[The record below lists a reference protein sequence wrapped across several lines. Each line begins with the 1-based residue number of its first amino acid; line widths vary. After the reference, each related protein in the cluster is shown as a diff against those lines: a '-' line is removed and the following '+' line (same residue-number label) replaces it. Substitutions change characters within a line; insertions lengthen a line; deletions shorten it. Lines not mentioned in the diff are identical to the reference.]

1 MAEELINIERKA
13 SIFCI
18 ELNRPQRVNALSRD
32 LLLALCAAVDE
43 AQRDTSVR
51 AIVIHGAG
59 KGFSSG
65 FDLKDQMA
73 LAPVGAAIWRE
84 ILDLDFKATMQFWDC
99 KKPTIAAVHGPCL
112 AGAFELA
119 LACDYT
125 IASSDAF
132 FGEPE
137 LKFGAGIVT
146 MLLPWIT
153 GPKQAKRIIL
163 SGLDHIPAQEALAM
177 GIVSEVVQTGEHLT
191 RALQIASHLS
201 AMDPV
206 LVQETKKAINQ
217 SYEIQG
223 MQAALQRALDIDH
236 GIESHGS
243 PDKQQFMSIARQ
255 KGLAAA
261 IAWRDARFS

>member
-1 MAEELINIERKA
+1 MTESLIKIDRDGFV
-13 SIFCI
+13 FCI
-18 ELNRPQRVNALSRD
+18 ELNRPERVNALSRE
-32 LLLALCAAVDE
+32 LLLELCAVVKQAE
-43 AQRDTSVR
+43 ADDSIR

-153 GPKQAKRIIL
+153 GPKQSKRIIL
-163 SGLDHIPAQEALAM
+163 SGLDRIPAAEAL
-177 GIVSEVVQTGEHLT
+177 GIGIISEVVQGGEHLA
-191 RALQIASHLS
+191 RALQIARHLS

-206 LVQETKKAINQ
+206 LVQETKKSINQ

-223 MQAALQRALDIDH
+223 MKAALHRALEIDH

-243 PDKQQFMSIARQ
+243 PDKRQFMAIARL
-255 KGLAAA
+255 KGLSEA
-261 IAWRDARFS
+261 ISWRDARFP